1 MTILQSAIAQSAA
14 GATGYQI
21 SRSLRFNIADS
32 ATLSRTPGTAGNR
45 KTWTWSGWIKR
56 SALGAATFFQAGYNS
71 APWFKAG
78 FEPGDQ
84 ISVSVF
90 PGASAGPKTTAVYR
104 DLSAWYHIVVAFDTT
119 QATAANRT
127 KLYVNG
133 AQVDFTTDLNFPSQ
147 NTDYPVNNT
156 VAHSI
161 GGYSGEYVG
170 GYIAEVYLIDGQ
182 ALAPTAFGETSTT
195 TGIWNPIA
203 YTGTYG
209 TNGFKLT
216 FSDNSNTTAA
226 TLGADTSG
234 NGNNYTPNNFSVTAG
249 AGNDSLVDS
258 PTNYGTDTGVGGE
271 VRGNY
276 CTWNPLD
283 KNSNTTLANGN
294 LDASYLAGAWAAT
307 RSTFGLSSGKWYWEV
322 TPTTLTTSITIGIGK
337 ADSAL
342 SFVGAS
348 ATSWGYYNATGVI
361 YNNSSG
367 TAYGASYAVN
377 NVIGVALDLD
387 NGTLTF
393 YKNGTS
399 QGTAV
404 TGLTSGPYFPMVGHE
419 NAASSANFGQ
429 RPFAYTAP
437 SGFKALCSQNFA
449 TPTVGATSTT
459 LAGKYFNPV
468 LYTGNGSTLSVTG
481 VGFQPDWV
489 WAKVRSTT
497 GIHGLF
503 DVVRG
508 VTKVLSSD
516 TTSAENTLSGVTAFN
531 SDGFSLGSD
540 WNLNGGTYVAW
551 NWKAGAT
558 AVTNTA
564 GTITSSVSASTTS
577 GFSVVTYS
585 GNGTAGATVG
595 HGLGVTPAMVIV
607 KSRTISP
614 SAWRSYNKNLANAAT
629 TLDLNSDAAADGTNA
644 SSFNSTAPTSS
655 VFSLG
660 TSDSTNNSSAT
671 YVAYCFAEVTGFSK
685 FGSYVGN
692 GSTDGTFV
700 YTGFKPRF
708 IMVKST
714 GSASWMMYDTARSTY
729 NVDAIVLAANLNLA
743 ELNSTDWYMDI
754 LSNGFKLRT
763 TYGQVNNSGTQFI
776 FMAFAEAP
784 INFARAR

>member
-1 MTILQSAIAQSAA
+1 
-14 GATGYQI
+14 
-21 SRSLRFNIADS
+21 
-32 ATLSRTPGTAGNR
+32 
-45 KTWTWSGWIKR
+45 
-56 SALGAATFFQAGYNS
+56 
-71 APWFKAG
+71 
-78 FEPGDQ
+78 
-84 ISVSVF
+84 
-90 PGASAGPKTTAVYR
+90 
-104 DLSAWYHIVVAFDTT
+104 
-119 QATAANRT
+119 
-127 KLYVNG
+127 
-133 AQVDFTTDLNFPSQ
+133 
-147 NTDYPVNNT
+147 
-156 VAHSI
+156 
-161 GGYSGEYVG
+161 
-170 GYIAEVYLIDGQ
+170 
-182 ALAPTAFGETSTT
+182 
-195 TGIWNPIA
+195 
-203 YTGTYG
+203 
-209 TNGFKLT
+209 
-216 FSDNSNTTAA
+216 
-226 TLGADTSG
+226 
-234 NGNNYTPNNFSVTAG
+234 
-249 AGNDSLVDS
+249 
-258 PTNYGTDTGVGGE
+258 
-271 VRGNY
+271 
-276 CTWNPLD
+276 
-283 KNSNTTLANGN
+283 
-294 LDASYLAGAWAAT
+294 
-307 RSTFGLSSGKWYWEV
+307 
-322 TPTTLTTSITIGIGK
+322 
-337 ADSAL
+337 
-342 SFVGAS
+342 
-348 ATSWGYYNATGVI
+348 
-361 YNNSSG
+361 
-367 TAYGASYAVN
+367 
-377 NVIGVALDLD
+377 
-387 NGTLTF
+387 
-393 YKNGTS
+393 
-399 QGTAV
+399 
-404 TGLTSGPYFPMVGHE
+404 MVGHE